1 QLARFGMPA
10 LLPATWLART
20 FSTEAARS
28 LFGGVALHGMRPL
41 DRPLTSAIAMGLI
54 TAAHSAG
61 WPVAAGGS
69 RAIASALAAQLA
81 EFGGKIETGVRVR
94 RAADLVPADVTLFD
108 LAPAAVADILGDRL
122 PDRTAR
128 SYRRFVRA
136 PGVFKVDFA
145 VADGVPWTAE
155 PARRAGTVH
164 VGGDLAE
171 LIATERDTAAGRL
184 PERPFVLVGQQ
195 YLADPQRSDGDVHPI
210 YSYAHVPYGYP
221 GDATEAIIAQLERFA
236 PGFRDRIVA
245 THITGPADFER
256 ANPNYTGG
264 DILTGAN
271 TVRQLVLGPRAGQ
284 DPYRTGVTGSYLCSA
299 ATPPGPGAHGMCGVH
314 AADRALSDLR
324 SGHIGR

>member
-1 QLARFGMPA
+1 
-10 LLPATWLART
+10 
-20 FSTEAARS
+20 
-28 LFGGVALHGMRPL
+28 
-41 DRPLTSAIAMGLI
+41 
-54 TAAHSAG
+54 
-61 WPVAAGGS
+61 
-69 RAIASALAAQLA
+69 
-81 EFGGKIETGVRVR
+81 
-94 RAADLVPADVTLFD
+94 
-108 LAPAAVADILGDRL
+108 
-122 PDRTAR
+122 
-128 SYRRFVRA
+128 
-136 PGVFKVDFA
+136 
-145 VADGVPWTAE
+145 WTAE